1 MNRVGRDALVQSL
14 PLGLTTVGI
23 DVEVREIA
31 AGNVQAHAVPAF
43 EQVAGGKRLDHDFY
57 PLPRSQ

>member
-1 MNRVGRDALVQSL
+1 MGRGKVT
-14 PLGLTTVGI
+14 LGLATVGI

-43 EQVAGGKRLDHDFY
+43 EQVAGGKWFDYDFY
-57 PLPRSQ
+57 PLPRNQ